1 VFSVAFFHIFKGYN
15 FKGSPTVALSHVSS
29 RGLKIQSCTLDCNSS
44 KLLNGREGTAAPSH
58 LWIKGGLELSIQMF
72 KRGSE
77 EVTVV
82 ADSYRSKT

>member
-1 VFSVAFFHIFKGYN
+1 LNFENVFSVDFFHIFIGYN
-15 FKGSPTVALSHVSS
+15 LKVSPTVTLSRVSF

-58 LWIKGGLELSIQMF
+58 LWIKGDLELSIQMF

-77 EVTVV
+77 EV
-82 ADSYRSKT
+82 SSRR